1 MREET
6 DMRRIT
12 MIVPMIAAML
22 LFTGY
27 ESGAGSTP
35 APLSTPELKQTLGAG
50 KKTVVFFLNPQGG
63 PCKAQNEV
71 LTKLHKDRKGNFLI
85 AFVDAMNPANQK
97 AFYDYGVRSLPTVVL
112 VDSKGKISRAFPPG
126 IQTYEAMAKALDGA
140 P

>member
-1 MREET
+1 
-6 DMRRIT
+6 MRRIT

-27 ESGAGSTP
+27 ESVAGSTP
-35 APLSTPELKQTLGAG
+35 APVSTPELKQAFGAG

-71 LTKLHKDRKGNFLI
+71 LTKLHQDRKGNFLI
-85 AFVDAMNPANQK
+85 AYVNAMNPADQK

-112 VDSKGKISRAFPPG
+112 VDSKGKISRTFPPR

>member
-1 MREET
+1 
-6 DMRRIT
+6 MRRIT
-12 MIVPMIAAML
+12 MIMPMIAAML

-35 APLSTPELKQTLGAG
+35 APLSTPELKQAFTAG
-50 KKTVVFFLNPQGG
+50 KKTIVFFLNPQGG

-71 LTKLHKDRKGNFLI
+71 LTKLHQDRGGKFSI
-85 AFVDAMNPANQK
+85 AYVNAMNPADQK

-112 VDSKGKISRAFPPG
+112 VDSKGKISRSFPPG
-126 IQTYEAMAKALDGA
+126 IQTYEALAKALDGA